1 MIAVT
6 LRTHLHTTST
16 LQNKAQIFSPPYGT
30 IWSVARTQTLVQL
43 DDQLLAN
50 LDQRAAERGV
60 SRSKLIRDAIE
71 SYLAADIDAA
81 IDAAIEAGYH
91 RRPPD
96 EPGTLLHQIAVASIE
111 AEPW

>member
-1 MIAVT
+1 M
-6 LRTHLHTTST
+6 S
-16 LQNKAQIFSPPYGT
+16 
-30 IWSVARTQTLVQL
+30 RTQTLVQL
-43 DDQLLAN
+43 DDQLLAS

-71 SYLAADIDAA
+71 MYLAEDIGGA

-96 EPGTLLHQIAVASIE
+96 HPDALVQQIAVASIE

>member
-1 MIAVT
+1 M
-6 LRTHLHTTST
+6 
-16 LQNKAQIFSPPYGT
+16 
-30 IWSVARTQTLVQL
+30 ARTQTLVQL
-43 DDQLLAN
+43 DDQLLAS

-71 SYLAADIDAA
+71 TYLAEDINGA
-81 IDAAIEAGYH
+81 IDAAILAGYR

-96 EPGTLLHQIAVASIE
+96 DPGALLRQIAVASIE